1 MYDYVGQYSGEL
13 TIKKGD
19 IIEVFFSLAF
29 YFEIKTEFLLL
40 VVSRLQTETL
50 KEILGVWKE
59 ELEINKVN
67 SLLPMSEI
75 FKKK

>member
-50 KEILGVWKE
+50 KEILGGWKE

>member
-1 MYDYVGQYSGEL
+1 LYDYVGQYSGEL

-50 KEILGVWKE
+50 KEILGGWKE